1 MKFPLYAVRDS
12 YIGFSMP
19 VIRDNDSV
27 ASRAFEYDCERDGS
41 PYVTRPDCFQLF
53 NIGEY
58 DTDTAVIESSTPV
71 LVASAVDYVK
81 EKK

>member
-27 ASRAFEYDCERDGS
+27 ASRAFEFDCTRDSS
-41 PYVTRPDCFQLF
+41 PYSTRPECFQLF
-53 NIGEY
+53 LIGEY
-58 DTDTAVIESSTPV
+58 DTDTAVISSSTPV
-71 LVASAVDYVK
+71 LVAAAVDFIKK
-81 EKK
+81 ED

>member
-27 ASRAFEYDCERDGS
+27 ASRSFQFDCERDNS
-41 PYVTRPDCFQLF
+41 PYSTRPECFQLF
-53 NIGEY
+53 NIGIY
-58 DTDTAVIESSTPV
+58 DTDSSVVESSSPV
-71 LVASAVDYVK
+71 LVASAVDFVK
-81 EKK
+81 KGV